1 MLNTAHEVTRES
13 VPQLSLVTLDPT
25 APVRYLSPLRYP
37 GAKAKLTPMIARMIA
52 SAIDGGRLKRPL
64 TLVEPFAGGAATT
77 LRLLTDGV
85 VDHAMIADGDPLVA
99 SFWIE
104 AATNPAGLIE
114 AMNDEVG
121 TYVAGGGQTAVDRW
135 DYWHAWEPSPGDDV
149 ATVQRQRAMKC
160 LFLNRTTFSGI
171 LHGNAGPIGGR
182 AQTSEYKIG
191 CRFNPDSLAHRIL
204 WVAHLHSTGKLA
216 TPRHAR
222 WQDSFRATSGQ
233 LEMDQAIVYLDPP
246 YVEKSARLYKTGFSK
261 RFDNPDRWEGLTEH
275 EELAA
280 YLATGTSLRWILSYD
295 DHPALLS
302 SETLYAEMANKPTAS
317 SMAQGGPARDI
328 IRRRVGLQHSASSQK
343 KRRQVT
349 ELILTTLAE
358 SDCEGVGRVIQTQP
372 TPPDAVSD

>member
-1 MLNTAHEVTRES
+1 MLNTVHEVTLKS
-13 VPQLSLVTLDPT
+13 VPQLSLVAPAAT

-37 GAKAKLTPMIARMIA
+37 GAKAKLTPLIARMIE
-52 SAIDGGRLKRPL
+52 SAIAGGRLKHPL

-85 VDHAMIADGDPLVA
+85 VDHAMIADADPLVA

-104 AATNPAGLIE
+104 AATNPAALIE
-114 AMNDEVG
+114 SMNDEVG

-135 DYWHAWEPSPGDDV
+135 DYWHTWEPSPSDDPV
-149 ATVQRQRAMKC
+149 SVQRQWAMKC

-191 CRFNPDSLAHRIL
+191 CRFNPDALADRIR
-204 WVAHLHSTGKLA
+204 WIAHLHSIGKLA
-216 TPRHAR
+216 TPSLAR
-222 WQDSFRATSGQ
+222 WQDSLRTQ
-233 LEMDQAIVYLDPP
+233 LEPAQAIVYLDPP
-246 YVEKSARLYKTGFSK
+246 YVEKSARLYKTGFSE

-275 EELAA
+275 EELAT

-302 SETLYAEMANKPTAS
+302 SDTLYADTATRPTPSTMAE
-317 SMAQGGPARDI
+317 GGQARDI

-343 KRRQVT
+343 KRRQVP

-358 SDCEGVGRVIQTQP
+358 SDCEGVGEAIQAELAPQ
-372 TPPDAVSD
+372 DAGSD